1 MEINEISITQFDDFI
16 QKVSVN
22 SFLQTSQMSNVLEAS
37 NIQTKLLGL
46 IDGGEIVA
54 VALAVIRKVFLGT
67 RIDLMTGAISIE
79 PENEYIFMIN

>member
-54 VALAVIRKVFLGT
+54 VIRKVFLGT